1 MKSCVILLCI
11 IVACCYVAH
20 VRVIVPIKI
29 TSLIGF
35 SGSRVVKC
43 GIVYIKLQ
51 DQYVFTDSCITP
63 HLFFS
68 RQSSMKP
75 KDECCFLPNITLA
88 THCYSSKIWLLS
100 NIQQMLL
107 LEWSPES
114 TCKNKL
120 MGKLLY
126 AFLQQVVTMV
136 EVKQHGNDF
145 PKRGRCSL
153 HYSRTEA
160 LLQQIHKK
168 WGLWLL
174 WSTHREENKCP

>member
-1 MKSCVILLCI
+1 MFLQT
-11 IVACCYVAH
+11 VAL
-20 VRVIVPIKI
+20 PPPP
-29 TSLIGF
+29 S
-35 SGSRVVKC
+35 
-43 GIVYIKLQ
+43 
-51 DQYVFTDSCITP
+51 
-63 HLFFS
+63 FS

-75 KDECCFLPNITLA
+75 KDECCFLPDITLA

-107 LEWSPES
+107 LGWSPES

-174 WSTHREENKCP
+174 WSTHREEKQVSLELSSFPGLAHLSISCGESLGMRSQEHKGPDVTSSR

>member
-1 MKSCVILLCI
+1 MNEKLCNLIMHHCGLLLC
-11 IVACCYVAH
+11 CSH

-35 SGSRVVKC
+35 SGSRVS
-43 GIVYIKLQ
+43 KLHQ
-51 DQYVFTDSCITP
+51 TSRSVCFYRQLHYPPPPS
-63 HLFFS
+63 FS

-75 KDECCFLPNITLA
+75 KDECCFLPDITLA

-107 LEWSPES
+107 LGWSPES